1 MQKLWMIAAVMLV
14 SLLTVPM
21 ALQAQEE
28 LSREEAREWKQR
40 AREYRRNPAALKAL
54 TESAQDC
61 ENRTSGLVTENNQL
75 KASLANK
82 DVLLSNYEAQ
92 IADLNQRLLAA
103 QSAGPATQ
111 PSQPSQPT
119 GPLPTDEVLM
129 GVVFRVQL
137 GAFQQ
142 TQMEDELITN
152 PNLAVEESNGVQK
165 IVVGQFR
172 RYANAK
178 ALRDRLRQMGAS
190 DAWIVCYNDGQRISV
205 EEALRL
211 SGQQ

>member
-1 MQKLWMIAAVMLV
+1 MLV
-14 SLLTVPM
+14 LTALPTG
-21 ALQAQEE
+21 LQAQEE
-28 LSREEAREWKQR
+28 LSREETREWKQR

-103 QSAGPATQ
+103 QNTPPPTTT
-111 PSQPSQPT
+111 QPSQPT

-137 GAFQQ
+137 GAFTQ
-142 TQMEDELITN
+142 TRVDDELVTN
-152 PNLAVEESNGVQK
+152 PNLATEESDGVQK

-172 RYANAK
+172 KYANAK

-190 DAWIVCYNDGQRISV
+190 DAWIVSYNDGQRVSI